1 MQVCEA
7 DIFIFESLHNYF
19 ILLFYL
25 QRILPVNR
33 KKGALNKSEHPCS
46 SQISLHFQHPLMTK
60 SQVLCFFIKAFL
72 LYDSSVAFICQPHG
86 FIFYHSSPSGLLT
99 YWNPADHASPVITPF
114 WLEEQCTTSRLP
126 LSLTPTTMPTWLSSP
141 ALAG

>member
-1 MQVCEA
+1 MIAVPP
-7 DIFIFESLHNYF
+7 
-19 ILLFYL
+19 LF
-25 QRILPVNR
+25 VNR
-33 KKGALNKSEHPCS
+33 
-46 SQISLHFQHPLMTK
+46 T
-60 SQVLCFFIKAFL
+60 V
-72 LYDSSVAFICQPHG
+72 

-126 LSLTPTTMPTWLSSP
+126 LSLTPTTIPTWLSSP